1 MSIASVS
8 FASTSVTW
16 DTLQFTPSPL
26 FLSIYAHQ
34 TSLLA
39 AAALQ
44 SSTRALAMPLPP
56 FKGLGVFPRSNQPLP
71 LVYFPSPALCCA
83 QFLIKVRQ
91 RRRRAISPQIA
102 TLRSFCI
109 GVVPTSMFVTL
120 PPTSL
125 GPSASPRHRLRPSS
139 TVRTS
144 SAAACGQ
151 RDWPE
156 VAVKSQAFVSDR
168 MALI

>member
-26 FLSIYAHQ
+26 FLSIYAHR

-44 SSTRALAMPLPP
+44 SSTRALTMPLPP
-56 FKGLGVFPRSNQPLP
+56 FKGLRVFPRSNQPLP

-83 QFLIKVRQ
+83 QLLIKVRQ

-102 TLRSFCI
+102 TLRCFYV
-109 GVVPTSMFVTL
+109 GAMPTSMFVTL
-120 PPTSL
+120 PRPPW
-125 GPSASPRHRLRPSS
+125 GPQHARVIVSGRPPPCARAAPPFAARETGPRWLSNPRRSS
-139 TVRTS
+139 WI
-144 SAAACGQ
+144 G
-151 RDWPE
+151 WP
-156 VAVKSQAFVSDR
+156 
-168 MALI
+168 